1 MNFFK
6 KIWLT
11 IGASADSFAGK
22 IENQEA
28 IAEGIIGDMEEAV
41 VKVRSELLKTRNEI
55 TRIEKSLKQQKE
67 EQQRWT
73 ERARKTAESDREKAL
88 QCVRFIKASEQRI
101 TDITQ
106 ELAEMRTTE
115 KEILSNLAEGEKR
128 LGELRRKKRILVSR
142 QSRAEATAVA
152 RNAEGNI
159 FGEAEDLFTRWE
171 AKVGRTEGVKEGTST
186 EQDILDMEFA
196 SEEEK
201 VELDGL
207 LDDILNQNA
216 DSETK

>member
-6 KIWLT
+6 KIWLS
-11 IGASADSFAGK
+11 IGASADNFAGK

-41 VKVRSELLKTRNEI
+41 VKVRSELLKTRNELA
-55 TRIEKSLKQQKE
+55 RLEKSLKQQQDEKE
-67 EQQRWT
+67 RWT

-88 QCVRFIKASEQRI
+88 QCVRFIKATEQRVV
-101 TDITQ
+101 DLQQ
-106 ELAEMRTTE
+106 ELLEVRNVEREVLAN
-115 KEILSNLAEGEKR
+115 LSEGEKR
-128 LGELRRKKRILVSR
+128 LAELRRKKRVLASR
-142 QSRAEATAVA
+142 QSRAEATQVA

-171 AKVGRTEGVKEGTST
+171 AKVGRTEGIKEGTST
-186 EQDILDMEFA
+186 EQDLLNMEF
-196 SEEEK
+196 SSDEEK

-207 LDDILNQNA
+207 LDDILNN
-216 DSETK
+216 TKAEAK